1 MNRPSA
7 VIEQSAVSAAPA
19 GPFVAAP
26 DAADR
31 KHVLAERV
39 ELLYRQSALGIIAT
53 ILVATVATAE
63 LWYDQY
69 KQLVIFWW
77 ITALLIGAARFAVEV
92 AYRRRKDDDP
102 EKWLRWFAIGA
113 LAAGVNWG
121 FAGSVFFPSRSD
133 EQQVF
138 VAFLLAGMASGG
150 IPLLSSAWW
159 IYALYAGGILI
170 PFAYVLGTYGA
181 RLFTEL
187 AILVPVLYA
196 ANVAIAFRLD
206 RVFASGLRLRHA
218 YGRLAQDHEA
228 LNHQLEGQINELMD
242 AHREVAAS
250 GRKLALFAE
259 RAPIAVLEMDANATI
274 LDVNPAAETLFGYAS
289 TELIGR
295 SVLHMLFSRD
305 KHGTIDEAWWGRFAA
320 AAQPASAFQVPC
332 IRRDG
337 LELVC
342 EFSFTPLVND
352 ESKLLSVIAQGRDV
366 TQQLEAERIK
376 REFTSTLSHEL
387 RTPLTSIIGSLQ
399 LLQSGVFGDMDKDV
413 VELITVAERN
423 GERLLDLINDLLDIE
438 KIESGKFTLVPEALS
453 LDDLVRESLVLNQAF
468 AERFGVKLDVPAEL
482 PRVQVYADRKRLLQV
497 LTNLLSNAAKFSP
510 RGLSVEVGLAVQG
523 DTVRVDVQDRGP
535 GIPEEFRGRIFSR
548 FAQADS
554 TVTRQKGG
562 TGLGL
567 AICKRLIELMDGK
580 IGFADRAGGGT
591 RFFFELPVH
600 REAA

>member
-1 MNRPSA
+1 MHRPSF
-7 VIEQSAVSAAPA
+7 VLEQSAVSTASA

-31 KHVLAERV
+31 KHILAERV

-53 ILVATVATAE
+53 IVIATVATTE

-69 KQLVIFWW
+69 KLLVVFWW
-77 ITALLIGAARFAVEV
+77 ATALLISAARFAIEV
-92 AYRRRKDDDP
+92 AYRRAKKDDP

-121 FAGSVFFPSRSD
+121 FAGSVFFPSHTN

-150 IPLLSSAWW
+150 IPLLSSVWW
-159 IYALYAGGILI
+159 VYALYAGGIML
-170 PFAYVLGTYGA
+170 PFSYVLATYGA
-181 RLFTEL
+181 GLFTEL

-196 ANVAIAFRLD
+196 ANVVIAFRLD

-218 YGRLAQDHEA
+218 YGRLAQDHET
-228 LNHQLEGQINELMD
+228 LNHQLEGQINELME

-274 LDVNPAAETLFGYAS
+274 LDVNPAAENLFGYAS

-295 SVLHMLFSRD
+295 SALRMLFSQEQP
-305 KHGTIDEAWWGRFAA
+305 GIDETWWARFTA

-332 IRRDG
+332 TRRDG
-337 LELVC
+337 LELIC

-352 ESKLLSVIAQGRDV
+352 EGNLLSVIAQGRDV

-387 RTPLTSIIGSLQ
+387 RTPLTSIIGALQ
-399 LLQSGVFGDMDKDV
+399 LLQSGVFGDMDKDIE
-413 VELITVAERN
+413 ELVTVAERN
-423 GERLLDLINDLLDIE
+423 GQRLLDLINDLLDIE
-438 KIESGKFTLVPEALS
+438 KIESGKFSLAPEVLP
-453 LDDLVRESLVLNQAF
+453 LEDLVRESLVLNQAF
-468 AERFGVKLDVPAEL
+468 AERFGVRLEAPDRL
-482 PRVQVYADRKRLLQV
+482 PHVTVYADRKRLLQV
-497 LTNLLSNAAKFSP
+497 LTNLMSNAAKFSP
-510 RGLSVEVGLAVQG
+510 TGVPVEVALVVQG
-523 DTVRVDVQDRGP
+523 DSARVDVLDRGP
-535 GIPEEFRGRIFSR
+535 GIPEEFRSRIFSR

-554 TVTRQKGG
+554 TITRQKGG

-580 IGFADRAGGGT
+580 VGYADREGGGT
-591 RFFFELPVH
+591 RFFFELPVR
-600 REAA
+600 RETA